1 MVAVAKV
8 AGSAEK
14 VGLNV
19 LIDPWIPLRGADGRA
34 SLASYAE
41 LLAGEKDAEDLSHPR
56 DDVKVFVR
64 MLLSALTQAL
74 FPVADA
80 KAWRA
85 RLATPMSRVEVESQ
99 IAKVEADFEL
109 VGSPGFL
116 QEKPGDENSQ
126 TGELVPDAGHELFRP
141 AFPFRAI
148 CSRCAPALI
157 FGAQAF
163 APAGGRGY
171 SPSVRGNPPVTT
183 LLAGSSVRV
192 SVWANVLMG
201 SVAERLGYAKDSKTP
216 WRSSKEQK
224 VGETI
229 GLLEGLFWQPRA
241 FALRPVAAADGG
253 ACGAC
258 GASTDLLAIIGY
270 TSKSKVAGGSYRHPH
285 SPAWEDVS
293 PKADKRFRSRNL
305 GADRPTWTGLAD
317 LLGES
322 QGTGRAK
329 ELLPRPAPVVAQWIE
344 YGDPDAASLLV
355 LDVAF
360 APGKKKLRSRFAETF
375 PLSLRVRD
383 SMFVQRLRSLVVHAE
398 TVLYALRKTLAA
410 ARGRVASDGRY
421 LADATANFWQRTE
434 GPFWTEYDAYRTDEP
449 PTDTF
454 ANALQTETLA
464 IFRELTDDRT
474 SDPAALIRT
483 VKAEQNLRAAL
494 RKQLFPELVKHTAK
508 PKKTVNPTKA
518 RAAGGPAQSSVVGGR
533 ESRGPTVPVV
543 ERQPPLGG
551 P

>member
-1 MVAVAKV
+1 MVKV
-8 AGSAEK
+8 ADMAGTAK
-14 VGLNV
+14 KAGLNV
-19 LIDPWIPLRGADGRA
+19 LVDPWIPLRDADGRV

-41 LLAGEKDAEDLSHPR
+41 LLTGEKDAEDLSHPR
-56 DDVKVFVR
+56 DDVKVFAR

-80 KAWRA
+80 KAWKA
-85 RLATPMSRVEVESQ
+85 RLAKPMSRREVETR
-99 IAKVEADFEL
+99 IAEVKADFEI

-116 QEKPGDENSQ
+116 QEIQPVLKDQDNE

-141 AFPFRAI
+141 AFPFVAI
-148 CSRCAPALI
+148 CVRCAPALV

-163 APAGGRGY
+163 APSGGRGY

-192 SVWANVLMG
+192 SVWANVLMD

-216 WRSSKEQK
+216 WRSSTAQK

-229 GLLEGLFWQPRA
+229 GLAEGMFWQPRS
-241 FALRPVAAADGG
+241 FALRPAVAVAGG

-258 GASTDLLAIIGY
+258 GSSTGLLAIVGY

-293 PKADKRFRSRNL
+293 PNPDKRFKSRNL
-305 GADRPTWTGLAD
+305 RAGRPSWTGLAD

-329 ELLPRPAPVVAQWIE
+329 ELLPRPAPVVTQWIE

-360 APGKKKLRSRFAETF
+360 KPGQKKLLSRFAETF
-375 PLSLRVRD
+375 PLSQRVRD
-383 SMFVQRLRSLVVHAE
+383 ATFVQRLRSLVVHAE
-398 TVLYALRKTLAA
+398 AVLYALRKSLAA
-410 ARGRVASDGRY
+410 ARGRVASEGRY
-421 LADATANFWQRTE
+421 LADATASFWQRTE
-434 GPFWTEYDAYRTDEP
+434 GPFWTEYDAYRSDEA
-449 PTDTF
+449 PTDAF
-454 ANALQTETLA
+454 ARALEAQTLS
-464 IFRELTDDRT
+464 IFGELTNDRT

-483 VKAEQNLRAAL
+483 VKAERNLRSAL
-494 RKQLFPELVKHTAK
+494 RKQLFPELVKTPAK
-508 PKKTVNPTKA
+508 PKKPIHSAKA
-518 RAAGGPAQSSVVGGR
+518 RAA
-533 ESRGPTVPVV
+533 
-543 ERQPPLGG
+543 
-551 P
+551 